1 MVPPITKA
9 MLIDFNGKKRLW
21 RGYPH
26 FIGTKFNR
34 LPFCIGPLGEE
45 QTAFFLSQTAPASAG
60 RAHVGDGQ
68 VSGRPVR
75 PFVYGREAMGE
86 AMTGTG
92 GPTGS
97 AG

>member
-1 MVPPITKA
+1 

-45 QTAFFLSQTAPASAG
+45 QTAFFLSQTAPASTG
-60 RAHVGDGQ
+60 PDHVGDGQ
-68 VSGRPVR
+68 VV
-75 PFVYGREAMGE
+75 
-86 AMTGTG
+86 G
-92 GPTGS
+92 GQS
-97 AG
+97 DRSCMVVKLWARR